1 MDMTFLPFRF
11 PGIETVRCAFG
22 SRAAG
27 NFSLD
32 APEARAD
39 PAATAARR
47 RGLPSLLRVE
57 AVAEIRQVHGVRTL
71 FEPEP
76 WHAERPAAAEGD
88 GMATRREALALA
100 IKTADCQPLLLAHS
114 SGRVVAAAHVGWRG
128 NRQNY
133 PGRIV
138 AELCERYDLNPA
150 DLSAVR
156 GPSLGPA
163 AAEFTGFDSEWGE
176 SFRPWFDACA
186 RVMNLWRL
194 TRDQLIEAGL
204 RPERIYGLD
213 LCTASLADAF
223 FSYRADRN
231 CGRQLSLI
239 WIEKRHEPR
248 DGRP

>member
-11 PGIETVRCAFG
+11 PGIDTVRCAFG
-22 SRAAG
+22 GRSAG

-32 APEARAD
+32 APEARRD
-39 PAATAARR
+39 PAATLARR
-47 RGLPSLLRVE
+47 RSLPDMLRVE
-57 AVAEIRQVHGVRTL
+57 TVAELRQVHGVRTL

-76 WHAERPAAAEGD
+76 WRAESPAVTEGD
-88 GMATRREALALA
+88 GMVTRREALALA
-100 IKTADCQPLLLAHS
+100 IKTADCQPLLLAHT

-138 AELCERYDLNPA
+138 DELCARYDLDPA
-150 DLSAVR
+150 DLAAVR

-163 AAEFTGFDSEWGE
+163 AAEFTNFDSEWGD
-176 SFRPWFDACA
+176 SFRPWFDASA
-186 RVMNLWRL
+186 RTMNLWRL
-194 TRDQLIEAGL
+194 TRDQLVAAGL
-204 RPERIYGLD
+204 RPERIYSLD
-213 LCTASLADAF
+213 LCTAALADAF
-223 FSYRADRN
+223 FSYRRDHA

-248 DGRP
+248 AGRS